1 MQNKLVAAGLTVVGF
16 RQFVEEVDDE
26 IWKNAYNTATEG
38 AEPDAQLDDL
48 VIDELANKAVE
59 TNPQCDL
66 QVLFGKHP
74 IVWSAPKQDLR
85 DGALF
90 FYLGKRARL
99 NLNRCVKELK
109 HSGDDY
115 SDCVPSVLE
124 QAKQLMEGRDGTI
137 VAVARVLSA
146 PVFGSGAGFKRRI
159 FAECDHENLFIL
171 EKPLPYEAFE
181 HIVKVYGQ
189 VVEALVGTKADDLRG
204 LIARENELPEW
215 FASMTFGSTKFSD
228 LNERNWYSRIT
239 ESTILVDES
248 EAGIRTYFHDFVLN
262 QLHEDAEVPILS
274 EANSY
279 ILGDF
284 TGRLDNAF
292 RVGDFWIPFEAKV
305 SISSERDF
313 YGQILQYTG
322 LSNIIGKIAGEMVSI
337 APNYHEVVLAG
348 DQTGFYVYDSGELIS
363 NPEQFLRVNMSKALI
378 KELKAFLVR
387 ALEKYIYEDDL
398 PEELA

>member
-1 MQNKLVAAGLTVVGF
+1 MQNKLVAAGLTVLGF

-26 IWKNAYNTATEG
+26 IWKNAYNTATEV
-38 AEPDAQLDDL
+38 AEPDVQLDDL
-48 VIDELANKAVE
+48 VIEELAENLVE

-109 HSGDDY
+109 NAPDVCSDY
-115 SDCVPSVLE
+115 IPTVLD
-124 QAKQLMEGRDGTI
+124 QAKQLIDGRDGTI

-189 VVEALVGTKADDLRG
+189 VVEALVGTKADDLRA
-204 LIARENELPEW
+204 LIARDNELPEW
-215 FASMTFGSTKFSD
+215 FSSMTFGSTKFSD
-228 LNERNWYSRIT
+228 LNEKNWYSLIT
-239 ESTILVDES
+239 EPTILVDES

-262 QLHEDAEVPILS
+262 QLHENKETPILS

-279 ILGDF
+279 VAGEL

-292 RVGDFWIPFEAKV
+292 CLGEFWIPFEAKV
-305 SISSERDF
+305 SISSEKDF
-313 YGQILQYTG
+313 HGQLAQYTG
-322 LSNIIGKIAGEMVSI
+322 LSRIIGKIAGEMVLI

-348 DQTGFYVYDSGELIS
+348 DQTGFYVYESGELIS
-363 NPEQFLRVNMSKALI
+363 KPEQFLRVNMSKALI
-378 KELKAFLVR
+378 KELKAFLVT
-387 ALEKYIYEDDL
+387 ALEKYIKKV
-398 PEELA
+398 ASIS

>member
-1 MQNKLVAAGLTVVGF
+1 MENKLVAAGLTVLGF

-26 IWKNAYNTATEG
+26 IWKNAYNTATEV
-38 AEPDAQLDDL
+38 AEPDVQLDDS
-48 VIDELANKAVE
+48 VIVELAENLVE

-109 HSGDDY
+109 NAPDVCSDY
-115 SDCVPSVLE
+115 IPTVLD
-124 QAKQLMEGRDGTI
+124 QAKQLIDGRDGII

-146 PVFGSGAGFKRRI
+146 PV

-189 VVEALVGTKADDLRG
+189 VVEALVGTKADDLRA
-204 LIARENELPEW
+204 LIARDNELPEW

-228 LNERNWYSRIT
+228 LNEKNWYSRIT

-248 EAGIRTYFHDFVLN
+248 EAGIRAYFHDFVLN
-262 QLHEDAEVPILS
+262 QLHENKETPILS

-279 ILGDF
+279 FAGKM

-292 RVGDFWIPFEAKV
+292 CLGEFWIPFEAKV
-305 SISSERDF
+305 SISSEKDF
-313 YGQILQYTG
+313 HGQLAQYTG
-322 LSNIIGKIAGEMVSI
+322 LSSIIGKIAGKMVSI
-337 APNYHEVVLAG
+337 APKYHEVVLAG
-348 DQTGFYVYDSGELIS
+348 DQTGFYVYDGGELIS
-363 NPEQFLRVNMSKALI
+363 EPNQFLRVNMSKALI
-378 KELKAFLVR
+378 KELKVFLVA
-387 ALEKYIYEDDL
+387 ALEKYIKKVDSIS
-398 PEELA
+398 